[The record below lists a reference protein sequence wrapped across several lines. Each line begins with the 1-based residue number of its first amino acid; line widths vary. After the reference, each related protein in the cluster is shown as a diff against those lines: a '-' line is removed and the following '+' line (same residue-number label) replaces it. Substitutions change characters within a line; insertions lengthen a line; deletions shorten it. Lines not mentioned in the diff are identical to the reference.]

1 MDLGEAAMA
10 EHEYVHG
17 SGSWGAATAAAAVPA
32 APPPFTTDVYPGS
45 DGRLVVVVRGELDFD
60 TAPALR
66 LALRE
71 ALGRSRTGLELDLQ
85 GVPFL
90 DCSGLNVLLGMRDD
104 ARDRGK
110 CMTLCARSPAVAR
123 LLDLSG
129 AASLFPCPG

>member
-1 MDLGEAAMA
+1 MA

-17 SGSWGAATAAAAVPA
+17 SGSWGAAAAAAAAPASPA
-32 APPPFTTDVYPGS
+32 APPPFTTDTYPGS
-45 DGRLVVVVRGELDFD
+45 DGRLVVVLRGELDFD

-66 LALRE
+66 FALRE

-90 DCSGLNVLLGMRDD
+90 DCSGLNVLLAMRDD
-104 ARDRGK
+104 ARDRGRS
-110 CMTLCARSPAVAR
+110 MTLGARSPAVAR

-129 AASLFPCPG
+129 TASLFPPPR

>member
-1 MDLGEAAMA
+1 MA

-17 SGSWGAATAAAAVPA
+17 SGSWGAATAAAAAPA
-32 APPPFTTDVYPGS
+32 ATPPPFTTDTYPGS
-45 DGRLVVVVRGELDFD
+45 DGRLVVVIRGELDFD
-60 TAPALR
+60 TAPVLR

-90 DCSGLNVLLGMRDD
+90 DCSGLNVLLGVRDE

-110 CMTLCARSPAVAR
+110 CMTLGARSPAVVR

-129 AASLFPCPG
+129 TASQFPCPR